1 MYNIHKFIEEAVKKA
16 NESGKADT
24 AEFWQELS
32 KNQIALVHLRL
43 ELSKA
48 GVDETVITSVNV
60 DKFIQKE
67 TSNVDVTDMSKV
79 LSFVN
84 DIFATSIKDATKPS
98 TEAGASSETSE
109 HGAAGSEGGAR
120 RRRSVPPHIEE
131 TETHEESHGQPATPV
146 PPAGPSPAPAE
157 EMYDGKKLSE
167 YTESDFDASSA
178 YYDFDHPEGNG
189 ILATLYADADKPFSL
204 DTEHTF
210 LMMEDE
216 SKKVKLV
223 TVPAINTVFTEE
235 VHTEGGQ
242 DILIRPQDRYVE
254 GEERDIIYLDKSSVE
269 GASLFKDLLYGLA
282 LGSMS
287 NLKPLAEE
295 HTESGST
302 TTETPAGGAATPA
315 PEATPEEEPADANVG
330 SSNPTG
336 KVITVTFKGGEYCLI
351 DGKAKKKI
359 KVRGSS
365 PEGPVDL
372 GDLVI
377 PSATIKGEKIGHGY
391 QVHTGYWN
399 VESADGTINKL
410 CSDYELMYLQGVNS
424 NLTITP
430 ALEATGGGDHL

>member
-16 NESGKADT
+16 NETGKADT

-79 LSFVN
+79 LSFIN
-84 DIFATSIKDATKPS
+84 DVFATSIKDATKPS
-98 TEAGASSETSE
+98 AEAGTSSATESGT
-109 HGAAGSEGGAR
+109 HGSEGGAR
-120 RRRSVPPHIEE
+120 RRRSVTPHIEE

-167 YTESDFDASSA
+167 YTESDFDASAS
-178 YYDFDHPEGNG
+178 YYDFDNPTGNG

-204 DTEHTF
+204 DSEHTF

-223 TVPAINTVFTEE
+223 TVPAINTVFSEE
-235 VHTEGGQ
+235 VHTEGGS

-254 GEERDIIYLDKSSVE
+254 GEERDIVYLDKSSVE
-269 GASLFKDLLYGLA
+269 GAALFKDLLYALA
-282 LGSMS
+282 LSSMS
-287 NLKPLAEE
+287 SLKPATEE
-295 HTESGST
+295 HGST
-302 TTETPAGGAATPA
+302 TAETPVAGK
-315 PEATPEEEPADANVG
+315 E
-330 SSNPTG
+330 
-336 KVITVTFKGGEYCLI
+336 ITVTFSGGHYCLI
-351 DGKAKKKI
+351 DGEAEKKI
-359 KVRGSS
+359 KLRGNS
-365 PEGPVDL
+365 PTGPVDL
-372 GDLVI
+372 GDLTI
-377 PSATIKGEKIGHGY
+377 PTPTLKPDAVGGY
-391 QVHTGYWN
+391 YRIREGYWS
-399 VESADGTINKL
+399 VESTDGTINKL
-410 CSDYELMYLQGVNS
+410 CSDYELLYLQNVNS
-424 NLTITP
+424 DLNITP
-430 ALEATGGGDHL
+430 ALEVAGGGDHL

>member
-84 DIFATSIKDATKPS
+84 DVFATSIKDATKPS
-98 TEAGASSETSE
+98 TEAGSSTTEESGT
-109 HGAAGSEGGAR
+109 HGSEGGAR

-131 TETHEESHGQPATPV
+131 SERHEETHEQPATPV
-146 PPAGPSPAPAE
+146 APAGPSPAPAE

-167 YTESDFDASSA
+167 YTESDFDASAS
-178 YYDFDHPEGNG
+178 YYDFDNPTGNG
-189 ILATLYADADKPFSL
+189 MLATLFADANKPFSL
-204 DTEHTF
+204 DSEHTF

-223 TVPAINTVFTEE
+223 TIPAINTVFTEE
-235 VHTEGGQ
+235 VHTEGGS

-254 GEERDIIYLDKSSVE
+254 GEERDVVYLDKPSVE
-269 GASLFKDLLYGLA
+269 GATLFKDFLYAIA
-282 LGSMS
+282 LSSMS
-287 NLKPLAEE
+287 SLKPLSEE
-295 HTESGST
+295 HETSST
-302 TTETPAGGAATPA
+302 PTPTVPAPGAAPGTI
-315 PEATPEEEPADANVG
+315 G
-330 SSNPTG
+330 SSNPSG
-336 KVITVTFKGGEYCLI
+336 KEITVTFTGGHYCLI
-351 DGKAKKKI
+351 DGEAEKII
-359 KVRGSS
+359 KVRGNTA
-365 PEGPVDL
+365 EGPVDL
-372 GDLVI
+372 GDLTI
-377 PSATIKGEKIGHGY
+377 PTATMKPDAIGGY
-391 QVHTGYWN
+391 YRIREGYWN
-399 VESADGTINKL
+399 VESTDRTIAKL
-410 CSDYELMYLQGVNS
+410 CSDYELLYLQNVNS
-424 NLTITP
+424 DLNITP
-430 ALEATGGGDHL
+430 ALEVAGGGDHL

>member
-79 LSFVN
+79 LSFIN
-84 DIFATSIKDATKPS
+84 DVFATSIKDATKPS
-98 TEAGASSETSE
+98 TEAGASTTEESGT
-109 HGAAGSEGGAR
+109 HGSEGGAR
-120 RRRSVPPHIEE
+120 RRRSVTPHIEE
-131 TETHEESHGQPATPV
+131 SEAHEESHGQPATPV

-167 YTESDFDASSA
+167 YKESDFDASSA

-254 GEERDIIYLDKSSVE
+254 GEERDVIYLDKSSVE
-269 GASLFKDLLYGLA
+269 GATLFKDLLYGLA

-295 HTESGST
+295 HTASGV
-302 TTETPAGGAATPA
+302 TPAA
-315 PEATPEEEPADANVG
+315 
-330 SSNPTG
+330 G
-336 KVITVTFKGGEYCLI
+336 KEITVTFGGGTYCLI
-351 DGKAKKKI
+351 DGEAEKKV
-359 KVRGSS
+359 KVKGNS

-372 GDLVI
+372 GDLTI
-377 PSATIKGEKIGHGY
+377 PTATLKPDAVGGY
-391 QVHTGYWN
+391 YRVREGYWN
-399 VESADGTINKL
+399 VESTDGTISKL
-410 CSDYELMYLQGVNS
+410 CSNYELLYLQNVKSDLN
-424 NLTITP
+424 ITP
-430 ALEATGGGDHL
+430 ALEVAGGGDHL

>member
-1 MYNIHKFIEEAVKKA
+1 MYRVNDFIQKIVKKAGEENKTDVSKFWKNVGEDQQLLVRVSLELIVAGIDESIINVVDIDKFIEKDIATLRFSNPEQIFDFV
-16 NESGKADT
+16 
-24 AEFWQELS
+24 S
-32 KNQIALVHLRL
+32 KSFGEEIKEKLN
-43 ELSKA
+43 A
-48 GVDETVITSVNV
+48 GGT
-60 DKFIQKE
+60 
-67 TSNVDVTDMSKV
+67 
-79 LSFVN
+79 
-84 DIFATSIKDATKPS
+84 P
-98 TEAGASSETSE
+98 SSEIAS
-109 HGAAGSEGGAR
+109 AAR
-120 RRRSVPPHIEE
+120 RRRSVPSEVAE
-131 TETHEESHGQPATPV
+131 GNV
-146 PPAGPSPAPAE
+146 PPTPEVKNEPAAEPAE

-178 YYDFDHPEGNG
+178 YYDFDNPTGNG

-204 DTEHTF
+204 DAEHTF

-223 TVPAINTVFTEE
+223 KVPAINATFTEE

-254 GEERDIIYLDKSSVE
+254 GEERDIVYLDKSGVE
-269 GASLFKDLLYGLA
+269 GATLFKDLLYGLA

-295 HTESGST
+295 HTASGST
-302 TTETPAGGAATPA
+302 TVETPAAPTPAVPA
-315 PEATPEEEPADANVG
+315 PEAAPEEEPADANVG

-372 GDLVI
+372 GDLVV

-391 QVHTGYWN
+391 QVRNGYWN
-399 VESADGTINKL
+399 VESTDGTINKM
-410 CSDYELMYLQGVNS
+410 CSDYELMYLQNVNS
-424 NLTITP
+424 NLTIIP
-430 ALEATGGGDHL
+430 VLEATGGGDHL

>member
-1 MYNIHKFIEEAVKKA
+1 MYRVNDFIQKIVKKAGEENKTDVSKFWKNVGEDQQLLVRVSLELIVAGIDESIINVVDIDKFIEKDIATLRFSNPEQIFDFV
-16 NESGKADT
+16 
-24 AEFWQELS
+24 S
-32 KNQIALVHLRL
+32 KSFGEEIKEKL
-43 ELSKA
+43 KA
-48 GVDETVITSVNV
+48 GGT
-60 DKFIQKE
+60 
-67 TSNVDVTDMSKV
+67 
-79 LSFVN
+79 
-84 DIFATSIKDATKPS
+84 PS
-98 TEAGASSETSE
+98 GEIAST
-109 HGAAGSEGGAR
+109 R
-120 RRRSVPPHIEE
+120 RRRSVPSEVAE
-131 TETHEESHGQPATPV
+131 GNV
-146 PPAGPSPAPAE
+146 PPTPEAKNEPAAEPAE

-204 DTEHTF
+204 DAEHTF

-223 TVPAINTVFTEE
+223 KVPAINTVFTEE

-254 GEERDIIYLDKSSVE
+254 GEERDVVYLDKSGVE
-269 GASLFKDLLYGLA
+269 GATLFKDLLYGLA

-287 NLKPLAEE
+287 NLKPATEE
-295 HTESGST
+295 LPATGGSES
-302 TTETPAGGAATPA
+302 TPTPTVPA
-315 PEATPEEEPADANVG
+315 PEAAPEEEPADANVG

-372 GDLVI
+372 GDLVV

-391 QVHTGYWN
+391 QVRNGYWN
-399 VESADGTINKL
+399 VESTDGTINKM
-410 CSDYELMYLQGVNS
+410 CSDYELIYLQNVNS
-424 NLTITP
+424 NLNITP
-430 ALEATGGGDHL
+430 VLEATGGGDHL

>member
-84 DIFATSIKDATKPS
+84 DVFATSIKDATKSSPS
-98 TEAGASSETSE
+98 EAGSSPETSE

-120 RRRSVPPHIEE
+120 RRRSVASHIEE
-131 TETHEESHGQPATPV
+131 SERREESHEQPV
-146 PPAGPSPAPAE
+146 PSAPEPAE

-167 YTESDFDASSA
+167 YTESDFDASAS
-178 YYDFDHPEGNG
+178 YYDFDNPTGNG
-189 ILATLYADADKPFSL
+189 MLATLFADANKPFSL
-204 DTEHTF
+204 DSEHTF

-223 TVPAINTVFTEE
+223 TIPAINTVFTEE
-235 VHTEGGQ
+235 VHTEGGS

-254 GEERDIIYLDKSSVE
+254 GEERDIVYLDKPSVE
-269 GASLFKDLLYGLA
+269 GASLFKDFLYAIA
-282 LGSMS
+282 LSSMS
-287 NLKPLAEE
+287 SLKPLSEE
-295 HTESGST
+295 HTASG
-302 TTETPAGGAATPA
+302 ETPAGGAESTPA
-315 PEATPEEEPADANVG
+315 PTVPAPGVAPEK
-330 SSNPTG
+330 SG
-336 KVITVTFKGGEYCLI
+336 KEITVTFTGGHYCLI
-351 DGKAKKKI
+351 DGEAEKII
-359 KVRGSS
+359 KVRGNTA
-365 PEGPVDL
+365 EGPVDL
-372 GDLVI
+372 GDLTI
-377 PSATIKGEKIGHGY
+377 PTATMKPDAIGGY
-391 QVHTGYWN
+391 YRIREGYWN
-399 VESADGTINKL
+399 VESTDRTIAKL
-410 CSDYELMYLQGVNS
+410 CSDYELLYLQNVNS
-424 NLTITP
+424 DLNITP
-430 ALEATGGGDHL
+430 ALEVAGGGDHL

>member
-79 LSFVN
+79 LSFIN
-84 DIFATSIKDATKPS
+84 DVFATSIKDATKPS
-98 TEAGASSETSE
+98 TEAGASTTEESGT
-109 HGAAGSEGGAR
+109 HGSEGGAR
-120 RRRSVPPHIEE
+120 RRRSVTPHIEE
-131 TETHEESHGQPATPV
+131 SEAHEESHGQPATPV

-167 YTESDFDASSA
+167 YKESDFDASSA

-254 GEERDIIYLDKSSVE
+254 GEERDVIYLDKSSVE
-269 GASLFKDLLYGLA
+269 GATLFKDLLYGLA

-295 HTESGST
+295 HTASGV
-302 TTETPAGGAATPA
+302 TPAA
-315 PEATPEEEPADANVG
+315 
-330 SSNPTG
+330 G
-336 KVITVTFKGGEYCLI
+336 KEITVTFGGGTYCLI
-351 DGKAKKKI
+351 DGEAEKKV
-359 KVRGSS
+359 KVKGNS

-372 GDLVI
+372 GDLTI
-377 PSATIKGEKIGHGY
+377 PTATMKPEAVGGY
-391 QVHTGYWN
+391 YRIREGYWN
-399 VESADGTINKL
+399 VESTDGTIAKL
-410 CSDYELMYLQGVNS
+410 CSDYELIYLQNVNS
-424 NLTITP
+424 DLNITP
-430 ALEATGGGDHL
+430 ALEVAGGGDHL

>member
-1 MYNIHKFIEEAVKKA
+1 MYRVNDFIQKIVKKAGEENKTDVSKFWKNVGEDQQLLVRVSLELIVAGIDESIINVVDIDKFIEKDIATLRFSNPEQIFDFV
-16 NESGKADT
+16 
-24 AEFWQELS
+24 S
-32 KNQIALVHLRL
+32 KSFGEEIKEKL
-43 ELSKA
+43 KA
-48 GVDETVITSVNV
+48 GGT
-60 DKFIQKE
+60 
-67 TSNVDVTDMSKV
+67 
-79 LSFVN
+79 
-84 DIFATSIKDATKPS
+84 P
-98 TEAGASSETSE
+98 SSEI
-109 HGAAGSEGGAR
+109 AGSVR
-120 RRRSVPPHIEE
+120 RRRSVPSEVSEE
-131 TETHEESHGQPATPV
+131 HNTQPASEVKNEPAAEPV
-146 PPAGPSPAPAE
+146 E

-178 YYDFDHPEGNG
+178 YYDFDHPTGNG

-204 DTEHTF
+204 DAEHTF

-223 TVPAINTVFTEE
+223 KVPAINTVFTEE

-254 GEERDIIYLDKSSVE
+254 GEERDVVYLDKSGVE
-269 GASLFKDLLYGLA
+269 GATLFKDLLYGLA

-287 NLKPLAEE
+287 NLKPEVEE
-295 HTESGST
+295 HGAGT
-302 TTETPAGGAATPA
+302 TTVETPAAPTPAVPPTEAAT
-315 PEATPEEEPADANVG
+315 EEEPADANVG

-391 QVHTGYWN
+391 QVRNGYWN
-399 VESADGTINKL
+399 VESTDGTINKM
-410 CSDYELMYLQGVNS
+410 CSDYELMYLQNVNS

-430 ALEATGGGDHL
+430 VLEATGGGDHL

>member
-1 MYNIHKFIEEAVKKA
+1 MYRVNDFIQKIVKKAGEENKTDVSKFWKNVGEDQQLLVRVSLELIVAGIDESIINVVDIDKFIEKDIATLKFSNPEQIFDFV
-16 NESGKADT
+16 
-24 AEFWQELS
+24 S
-32 KNQIALVHLRL
+32 KSFGEEIKEKL
-43 ELSKA
+43 KA
-48 GVDETVITSVNV
+48 GGTSSSE
-60 DKFIQKE
+60 I
-67 TSNVDVTDMSKV
+67 
-79 LSFVN
+79 
-84 DIFATSIKDATKPS
+84 
-98 TEAGASSETSE
+98 ASST
-109 HGAAGSEGGAR
+109 R
-120 RRRSVPPHIEE
+120 RRRSVPSEVAE
-131 TETHEESHGQPATPV
+131 GNV
-146 PPAGPSPAPAE
+146 PPTPEVNNGPAAEPAE

-178 YYDFDHPEGNG
+178 YYDFDHPTGNG

-204 DTEHTF
+204 DAEHTF

-223 TVPAINTVFTEE
+223 KVPAINTVFTEE

-254 GEERDIIYLDKSSVE
+254 GEERDVVYLDKSGVE
-269 GASLFKDLLYGLA
+269 GATLFKDLLYGLA

-295 HTESGST
+295 HTATGGSES
-302 TTETPAGGAATPA
+302 TPTPTVPA
-315 PEATPEEEPADANVG
+315 PEEEPADANIG

-359 KVRGSS
+359 KVRGNS

-391 QVHTGYWN
+391 QVRNGYWN
-399 VESADGTINKL
+399 VESTDGTINKI
-410 CSDYELMYLQGVNS
+410 CSDYELMYLQNVNS

-430 ALEATGGGDHL
+430 VLEATGGGDHL

>member
-1 MYNIHKFIEEAVKKA
+1 MYRVNDFIQKIVKKAGEENKTDVSKFWKNVGEDQQLLVRVSLELIVAGIDESIINVVDIDKFIEKDIATLRFSNPEQIFDFV
-16 NESGKADT
+16 
-24 AEFWQELS
+24 S
-32 KNQIALVHLRL
+32 KSFGEEIKEKL
-43 ELSKA
+43 KA
-48 GVDETVITSVNV
+48 GGT
-60 DKFIQKE
+60 
-67 TSNVDVTDMSKV
+67 
-79 LSFVN
+79 
-84 DIFATSIKDATKPS
+84 PS
-98 TEAGASSETSE
+98 SEIASST
-109 HGAAGSEGGAR
+109 R
-120 RRRSVPPHIEE
+120 RRRSVPSEVAE
-131 TETHEESHGQPATPV
+131 GNV
-146 PPAGPSPAPAE
+146 PPTPEVKNEPAAEPVE

-178 YYDFDHPEGNG
+178 YYDFDNPTGNG

-204 DTEHTF
+204 DAEHTF

-223 TVPAINTVFTEE
+223 KVPAINTVFTEE

-254 GEERDIIYLDKSSVE
+254 GEERDVVYLDKSGVE
-269 GASLFKDLLYGLA
+269 GATLFKDLLYGLA

-287 NLKPLAEE
+287 NLKPATEE
-295 HTESGST
+295 LPATGGSES
-302 TTETPAGGAATPA
+302 TPTPTVPA
-315 PEATPEEEPADANVG
+315 PEAAPEEEPADANIG

-372 GDLVI
+372 GDLAI
-377 PSATIKGEKIGHGY
+377 PSATIKGEMIGHGY
-391 QVHTGYWN
+391 QVRNGYWN
-399 VESADGTINKL
+399 VESTDGTINKM
-410 CSDYELMYLQGVNS
+410 CSDYELMYLQNVNS

-430 ALEATGGGDHL
+430 VLEATGGGDHL

>member
-1 MYNIHKFIEEAVKKA
+1 MYRVNDFIQKIVKKAGEENKTDVSKFWKNVGEDQQLLVRVSLELIVAGIDESIINVVDIDKFIEKDIATLRFSNPEQIFDFV
-16 NESGKADT
+16 
-24 AEFWQELS
+24 S
-32 KNQIALVHLRL
+32 KSFGDEIKEKL
-43 ELSKA
+43 KA
-48 GVDETVITSVNV
+48 GGT
-60 DKFIQKE
+60 
-67 TSNVDVTDMSKV
+67 
-79 LSFVN
+79 
-84 DIFATSIKDATKPS
+84 PS
-98 TEAGASSETSE
+98 SEIASS
-109 HGAAGSEGGAR
+109 GAR
-120 RRRSVPPHIEE
+120 RRRSVPSEVAEGNVSPTPEVNN
-131 TETHEESHGQPATPV
+131 GPA
-146 PPAGPSPAPAE
+146 AEPAE

-178 YYDFDHPEGNG
+178 YYDFDNPTGNG

-204 DTEHTF
+204 DAEHTF

-223 TVPAINTVFTEE
+223 KVPAINTVFTEE

-254 GEERDIIYLDKSSVE
+254 GEERDVVYLDKSSVE
-269 GASLFKDLLYGLA
+269 GATLFKDLLYGLA

-287 NLKPLAEE
+287 NLKPLTEE
-295 HTESGST
+295 LPATGGSES
-302 TTETPAGGAATPA
+302 TPTPTVPA
-315 PEATPEEEPADANVG
+315 PEAAPEEEPADANVG

-372 GDLVI
+372 GDLVV

-391 QVHTGYWN
+391 QVRNGYWN
-399 VESADGTINKL
+399 VESTDGTINKM
-410 CSDYELMYLQGVNS
+410 CSDYELMYLQNVNS

>member
-1 MYNIHKFIEEAVKKA
+1 MYRVNDFIQKIVKKAGEENKTDVSKFWKNVGEDQQLLVRVSLELIVAGIDESIINVVDIDKFIEKDIATLKFSNPEQIFDFV
-16 NESGKADT
+16 
-24 AEFWQELS
+24 S
-32 KNQIALVHLRL
+32 KSFGDEIKEKL
-43 ELSKA
+43 KA
-48 GVDETVITSVNV
+48 GGT
-60 DKFIQKE
+60 
-67 TSNVDVTDMSKV
+67 
-79 LSFVN
+79 
-84 DIFATSIKDATKPS
+84 P
-98 TEAGASSETSE
+98 SSEI
-109 HGAAGSEGGAR
+109 AGVAR
-120 RRRSVPPHIEE
+120 RRRSVPSEVAE
-131 TETHEESHGQPATPV
+131 GNV
-146 PPAGPSPAPAE
+146 PPTSEVKNEPAAEPAE

-178 YYDFDHPEGNG
+178 YYDFDHPTGNG

-204 DTEHTF
+204 DAEHTF

-223 TVPAINTVFTEE
+223 KVPAINTVFTEE

-254 GEERDIIYLDKSSVE
+254 GEERDVVYLDKSGVE
-269 GASLFKDLLYGLA
+269 GATLFKDLLYGLA

-287 NLKPLAEE
+287 NLKPATEE
-295 HTESGST
+295 HGAGST
-302 TTETPAGGAATPA
+302 TVETPAAPTPAVPPTEAAT
-315 PEATPEEEPADANVG
+315 EEEPADANVG

-372 GDLVI
+372 GDLVV

-391 QVHTGYWN
+391 QVRNGYWN
-399 VESADGTINKL
+399 VESTDGTINKM
-410 CSDYELMYLQGVNS
+410 CSDYELMYLQNVNS
-424 NLTITP
+424 NLNITP
-430 ALEATGGGDHL
+430 VLEATGGGDHL

>member
-1 MYNIHKFIEEAVKKA
+1 MYRVNDFIQKIVKKAGEENKTDVSKFWKNVGEDQQLLVRVSLELIVAGIDESIINVVDIDKFIEKDIATLRFSNPEQIFDFV
-16 NESGKADT
+16 
-24 AEFWQELS
+24 S
-32 KNQIALVHLRL
+32 KSFGDEIKEKL
-43 ELSKA
+43 KA
-48 GVDETVITSVNV
+48 GGT
-60 DKFIQKE
+60 
-67 TSNVDVTDMSKV
+67 
-79 LSFVN
+79 
-84 DIFATSIKDATKPS
+84 P
-98 TEAGASSETSE
+98 SSEIASGT
-109 HGAAGSEGGAR
+109 R
-120 RRRSVPPHIEE
+120 RRRSVPSEVSEE
-131 TETHEESHGQPATPV
+131 RSQEGHTQPTPEV
-146 PPAGPSPAPAE
+146 KNEPVE

-167 YTESDFDASSA
+167 YTESDFDASAA
-178 YYDFDHPEGNG
+178 YYDFDNPSGNG

-204 DTEHTF
+204 DAEHTF

-223 TVPAINTVFTEE
+223 KVPAINTVFTEE

-254 GEERDIIYLDKSSVE
+254 GEEREVVYLDKSGVE
-269 GASLFKDLLYGLA
+269 GATLFKDLLYGLA

-287 NLKPLAEE
+287 NLKPEAEE
-295 HTESGST
+295 HGAGST
-302 TTETPAGGAATPA
+302 TVETPAAPTPA
-315 PEATPEEEPADANVG
+315 VPPTEPATEEEPADANVG

-372 GDLVI
+372 GDLVV

-391 QVHTGYWN
+391 QVRNGYWN
-399 VESADGTINKL
+399 VESTDGTINKM
-410 CSDYELMYLQGVNS
+410 CSDYELMYLQNVNS

-430 ALEATGGGDHL
+430 VLEATGGGDHL

>member
-1 MYNIHKFIEEAVKKA
+1 MYRVNDFIQKIVKKAGEENKTDVSKFWKNVGEDQQLLVRVSLELIVAGIDESIINVVDIDKFIEKDISTLRFSNPEQIFDFV
-16 NESGKADT
+16 
-24 AEFWQELS
+24 S
-32 KNQIALVHLRL
+32 KSFGDEIKEKL
-43 ELSKA
+43 KA
-48 GVDETVITSVNV
+48 GGT
-60 DKFIQKE
+60 
-67 TSNVDVTDMSKV
+67 
-79 LSFVN
+79 
-84 DIFATSIKDATKPS
+84 P
-98 TEAGASSETSE
+98 SSEI
-109 HGAAGSEGGAR
+109 AGSVR
-120 RRRSVPPHIEE
+120 RRRSVPSAVAE
-131 TETHEESHGQPATPV
+131 GNV
-146 PPAGPSPAPAE
+146 PPTPEVKNVPAAEPAE

-178 YYDFDHPEGNG
+178 YYDFDNPTGNG

-204 DTEHTF
+204 DAEHTF

-223 TVPAINTVFTEE
+223 KVPAINTVFTEE

-254 GEERDIIYLDKSSVE
+254 GEEREVVYLDKSGVE
-269 GASLFKDLLYGLA
+269 GATLFKDLLYGLA

-287 NLKPLAEE
+287 NLKPATEE
-295 HTESGST
+295 LPATGGSES
-302 TTETPAGGAATPA
+302 TPTPTVPA
-315 PEATPEEEPADANVG
+315 PEAAPEEELADANVG
-330 SSNPTG
+330 SSNPSG

-372 GDLVI
+372 GDLVV

-391 QVHTGYWN
+391 QVRNGYWN
-399 VESADGTINKL
+399 VESTDGTINKM
-410 CSDYELMYLQGVNS
+410 CSDYELMYLQNVNS

-430 ALEATGGGDHL
+430 VLEATGGGDHL